1 MTISRLVARPL
12 LSSIFVVGP
21 AKALKDPEGPAKR
34 AEGLITR
41 VVSPVRQ
48 AALRAG
54 IPLPEEPAFWVRVNA
69 GVQLAAALAF
79 ATGRAPRISA
89 AVLAGT
95 LVPTTLSG
103 HAFWQETDPA
113 ARSQQQVQFAKNLS
127 LLGGLIIA
135 AWDTEDRPG
144 LRWRAQ
150 HAALDARRAAR
161 QEARVARKEAKVL
174 ALQAR
179 RAVGR

>member
-34 AEGLITR
+34 ADWLLDR
-41 VVSPVRQ
+41 VVTPVRR
-48 AALRAG
+48 AALRTG
-54 IPLPEEPAFWVRVNA
+54 IALPEEPTFWVRVNA
-69 GVQLAAALAF
+69 GVQLAAALAL
-79 ATGRAPRISA
+79 ATGRAPRTSA

-95 LVPTTLSG
+95 LVPTTLAG
-103 HAFWQETDPA
+103 HAFWRETDPA
-113 ARSQQQVQFAKNLS
+113 ARSQQQLQFAKNLS
-127 LLGGLIIA
+127 VLGGLVIA

-144 LRWRAQ
+144 VRWRLR

-161 QEARVARKEAKVL
+161 QEVRVARKEAKVL

-179 RAVGR
+179 QAIQR